1 MSNTDR
7 TILDVLTMDE
17 IEQLEKLT
25 GSSVGTLF
33 SKGEFPARALK
44 FLVFLLQQ
52 RTNKDAKIEVIGQMT
67 FTEATNW
74 VTEYLADPKAQA

>member
-1 MSNTDR
+1 MSDTER

-25 GSSVGTLF
+25 GSSVTVLF

-44 FLVFLLQQ
+44 FLVWLLQL
-52 RTNKDAKIEVIGQMT
+52 RTDKDAKIEPVGKMT
-67 FTEATNW
+67 FPEATRW
-74 VTEYLADPKAQA
+74 ISDYLADPKAQA